1 MRAGAQ
7 KHLITFNIQGQVS
20 DGHGGS
26 IAGEQLYW
34 STWAM
39 IEPLKASRTLEAANM
54 NLVAAWN
61 FRVRFRPDKTPT
73 KSMWIVFNGQRLQIH
88 SIVQEMINRRDW
100 IITAYEGR

>member
-7 KHLITFNIQGQVS
+7 KQLITFNTQVQAS
-20 DGHGGS
+20 DGHGGT
-26 IAGEQLYW
+26 IATPQIYW

-54 NLVAAWN
+54 ELQAVWN
-61 FRVRFRPDKTPT
+61 FRVRFRPDKTPS
-73 KSMWIVFNGQRLQIH
+73 KKMWIVHKGKKLEIH

-100 IITAYEGR
+100 IITAYERS